1 MYCVAGA
8 VLGLGRVNVNIIQK
22 CHFPGCKGY
31 HSDSGC
37 QDCRGHSPPG
47 IRHLMLGPVVTRP
60 VVTGEQGARPFF
72 VIYDPN
78 SICRVRVRLL
88 LPCSVKTVAQEMF
101 IHHCNYQLL

>member
-1 MYCVAGA
+1 MKTRCMYCVAGA
-8 VLGLGRVNVNIIQK
+8 MLGLGRVNVNIIQK

-47 IRHLMLGPVVTRP
+47 IRHLMLASGHRGAGGP
-60 VVTGEQGARPFF
+60 AFF

-78 SICRVRVRLL
+78 CIC
-88 LPCSVKTVAQEMF
+88 
-101 IHHCNYQLL
+101 